1 MIVLTK
7 FGINSY
13 SSISQDILEPTPVQ
27 NDVIPRLLSR
37 ENIVMAASTG
47 SGKTLAYALPT
58 VQHLVGEELVGYKRL
73 PQRPRCLV
81 LVPTRE
87 LAKQVLHSIKQLAH
101 FSKVSSTAIFGGEEY
116 GAQKKMVKLSFA
128 PIFITVYLTIFESV
142 RSLGRHCCRITRT
155 ANAT

>member
-1 MIVLTK
+1 
-7 FGINSY
+7 
-13 SSISQDILEPTPVQ
+13 
-27 NDVIPRLLSR
+27 
-37 ENIVMAASTG
+37 MAASTG

-116 GAQKKMVKLSFA
+116 GAQKKMVKLSFVH
-128 PIFITVYLTIFESV
+128 IFITAYYLTTFESV
-142 RSLGRHCCRITRT
+142 RSLGRYCCSITRP
-155 ANAT
+155 AYAT